1 MDQTN
6 KGLKRKDLS
15 TSYKK
20 IDFTSPSKK

>member
-15 TSYKK
+15 TSHKK